1 MSILK
6 ACLYTILLFAIET
19 FLTIGFQFAIE
30 SLKVNPDYLI
40 HYYSTTRILT
50 KLLAY
55 FIILFLIIKL
65 KFNFSDSYEKIKK
78 VDWKTILLILLTAL
92 GYEFFSKPLW
102 DIKLIINSINNIDTE
117 PINYATDSLKQVS
130 GYTFIRVVILAPILE
145 ELFFRKILFKRLHK
159 QNSLVISVIVSSL
172 CFASIH
178 ILPDWQN
185 VLPTF
190 IFGVICC
197 LIYINTKNILY
208 PIILHFTG
216 NLITLILLI
225 YNQQIFTFQPELNY
239 NWNYWLAFIIGTG
252 LTIFGVRKI
261 KTANIV

>member
-6 ACLYTILLFAIET
+6 ACLYTILLIAIET
-19 FLTIGFQFAIE
+19 FLTIGFPFIIE
-30 SLKVNPDYLI
+30 HSKVNPDYLI
-40 HYYSTTRILT
+40 HYYSPTRIII
-50 KLLAY
+50 KLMAY
-55 FIILFLIIKL
+55 FIMLFLIIKL

-78 VDWKTILLILLTAL
+78 VDWKTMLLILLTAL
-92 GYEFFSKPLW
+92 GYVFFSKPLW
-102 DIKLIINSINNIDTE
+102 DIKLIIYSLNDIDTE
-117 PINYATDSLKQVS
+117 PINYATDSLKQAS
-130 GYTFIRVVILAPILE
+130 GYTFISGVILAPILE
-145 ELFFRKILFKRLHK
+145 ELFFRKILFKRLLN
-159 QNSLVISVIVSSL
+159 QNSFVISVIVSSL

-178 ILPDWQN
+178 ILPNWQD

-208 PIILHFTG
+208 PILFHFTG
-216 NLITLILLI
+216 NLITIILLF
-225 YNQQIFTFQPELNY
+225 YNQQIFTYQPEF

-261 KTANIV
+261 KTTNNI

>member
-6 ACLYTILLFAIET
+6 ACLYTILLLAIET
-19 FLTIGFQFAIE
+19 FLTIGFLFVIE
-30 SLKVNPDYLI
+30 RSKVNPDYLV
-40 HYYSTTRILT
+40 HYSSTTKIIT

-102 DIKLIINSINNIDTE
+102 DIKLIINSFNNIDTE
-117 PINYATDSLKQVS
+117 PINYATDSLNQVS
-130 GYTFIRVVILAPILE
+130 GYTFISSIILAPILE
-145 ELFFRKILFKRLHK
+145 ELFFRKILFKRLFK
-159 QNSLVISVIVSSL
+159 QNSFMISVIVSSL

-178 ILPDWQN
+178 IIPNWQN

-208 PIILHFTG
+208 PILFHFTG
-216 NLITLILLI
+216 NLITLILLF
-225 YNQQIFTFQPELNY
+225 YNQQIFTFQPEF

-261 KTANIV
+261 KQQT

>member
-1 MSILK
+1 M
-6 ACLYTILLFAIET
+6 
-19 FLTIGFQFAIE
+19 
-30 SLKVNPDYLI
+30 
-40 HYYSTTRILT
+40 
-50 KLLAY
+50 
-55 FIILFLIIKL
+55 
-65 KFNFSDSYEKIKK
+65 
-78 VDWKTILLILLTAL
+78 TAL

-102 DIKLIINSINNIDTE
+102 DIKLIINSIINIDTE

-130 GYTFIRVVILAPILE
+130 GYSFISGVILAPILE

-178 ILPDWQN
+178 IIPNWQN

-197 LIYINTKNILY
+197 LIYNYTKNILY
-208 PIILHFTG
+208 PILFHFTG

-225 YNQQIFTFQPELNY
+225 YNQQIFTFQPELN
-239 NWNYWLAFIIGTG
+239 WNYWLAFIIGIG

-261 KTANIV
+261 KQLT